1 MKKTDFSSIWNVVS
15 RGTLLQTFVF
25 AALLTALA
33 SCQMPSPAQSGGSS
47 GMPSSPS
54 SPGSPGSPGSND
66 SLGDLDQSLDD
77 SLDDFDS
84 TVAGQGSSNKPAQ
97 IDILSPSGASSI
109 ESDSDQ
115 RPYESAE
122 SIAEGD
128 SDIEERAATGPDSD
142 SDGEGGGDGS
152 GGGGQSSGNNSS
164 ESGEAIVVQPL
175 PDDIDDGQGDDI
187 VLRQIRAAATQESDP
202 ALREKLWDEYRRIKN
217 GN

>member
-1 MKKTDFSSIWNVVS
+1 MT
-15 RGTLLQTFVF
+15 
-25 AALLTALA
+25 
-33 SCQMPSPAQSGGSS
+33 
-47 GMPSSPS
+47 
-54 SPGSPGSPGSND
+54 PGSPGSPGSPDGGD
-66 SLGDLDQSLDD
+66 SIGDLDQSLDD

-84 TVAGQGSSNKPAQ
+84 TVAGQGSSDKPAQ

-115 RPYESAE
+115 RPYETAE

-142 SDGEGGGDGS
+142 SDGEGAGD
-152 GGGGQSSGNNSS
+152 GGGQSSGNNSS
-164 ESGEAIVVQPL
+164 ESGEAIVVEPL

-202 ALREKLWDEYRRIKN
+202 VLREKLWDEYRRIKD
-217 GN
+217 GT

>member
-1 MKKTDFSSIWNVVS
+1 MKKTNYSGSCKAAS
-15 RGTLLQTFVF
+15 QGLLLQTFVF
-25 AALLTALA
+25 AAMLTILT

-47 GMPSSPS
+47 GMPSMPG
-54 SPGSPGSPGSND
+54 SPGSPGSPGGED
-66 SLGDLDQSLDD
+66 SIGDLDQSLDD

-84 TVAGQGSSNKPAQ
+84 TVAGQGSSDKPAQ

-115 RPYESAE
+115 RPYETAE

-128 SDIEERAATGPDSD
+128 SDIEERATTGPDSD
-142 SDGEGGGDGS
+142 SNGE

-164 ESGEAIVVQPL
+164 EPDEAIVVQPL

-202 ALREKLWDEYRRIKN
+202 VLREKLWDEYRRIKS
-217 GN
+217 GT